1 MRPLPKSLWTID
13 WKRAVLIVI
22 LSVGVLGFGV
32 ASGVVIASLRSMPN
46 LETLTPK
53 PSASTLI
60 YDRHGNL
67 VATLH
72 GAQNRIPVQL
82 SDVPKYVQDAF
93 VATEDER
100 FWTHHGIDIRSAFRA
115 LFVNL
120 RGGSM
125 QGGSTITMQLARNSF
140 LTLDRTWKRKI
151 QEIFLAIQ
159 LERQYTKKEI
169 LEMYLNQ
176 IFLGVNSYGV
186 QSASQYYFAKDVK
199 DLNLA
204 EAALLAGMTKSPNPL
219 NPYVNPTGA
228 KRQQEI
234 VLSLM
239 VKNKFVSQKEAD
251 EAAKY
256 QLVFKQ
262 GKPVTAQYPA
272 PYFIDYVLQQLLIKY
287 GDTKVYEGGL
297 RVYTTLDLPTQEAAE
312 RAVKNNLDPVFPLKP
327 GTEQPEAAA
336 VVLDPKTGGIW
347 ALVGGRTYDRQ
358 LGLNRATDSKRQ
370 PGSSIKPIVDYAPAL
385 AAGYAP
391 SYVLDDAPVSYP
403 MGGGKSFKPLD
414 YEKDFLGLMTM
425 RYAIEHSRNVP
436 AVKMLATIGVQ
447 AGVDNAINMGITTL
461 RTSGAYNDM
470 NLATALGG
478 ITDGVIPLEMASAY
492 GAFANRGIL
501 VQPTAILKVTD
512 RKGTVLEEWKPKQKV
527 VLTEQVAYLMTDIL
541 KGVIAR
547 GTGNGANIG
556 RPQAGKT
563 GTTENSRDAW
573 FIGYTPDLVGAVWMG
588 YDNPKKSGL
597 LGGIYPA
604 FIWRDTMKEALKNT
618 APSDFPV
625 PQGISGPISVC
636 KESGQLPGPNCPPG
650 DIIQEIFLKGHEPT
664 QICDVH
670 VVATIDKVSGKLATE
685 YCPPSERVTKVFIKR
700 KEPYEPYIYTD
711 ENGQTKVLVPADAA
725 QEVPTEVCD
734 LHGPKPGTPGAPAP
748 LTPISPR
755 TPPVTPPR
763 TP

>member
-1 MRPLPKSLWTID
+1 MI
-13 WKRAVLIVI
+13 
-22 LSVGVLGFGV
+22 SVCVLGFGIV
-32 ASGVVIASLRSMPN
+32 SGVVIASLRSMPN

-72 GAQNRIPVQL
+72 GTENRIPVSI
-82 SDVPKYVQDAF
+82 SDIPLNVQNAF
-93 VATEDER
+93 VSVEDER
-100 FWTHHGIDIRSAFRA
+100 FWTHHGIDLRSAIRA
-115 LFVNL
+115 AVVNL
-120 RGGSM
+120 RGGTID
-125 QGGSTITMQLARNSF
+125 QGASTITMQLARNAF
-140 LTLDRTWKRKI
+140 LTLDRNWKRKI
-151 QEIFLAIQ
+151 QEIFLALQ
-159 LERQYTKKEI
+159 MERQYTKKEI
-169 LEMYLNQ
+169 LEMYLNE
-176 IFLGVNSYGV
+176 IFLGVNAWGV
-186 QSASQYYFAKDVK
+186 QSASQFYFAKDVK

-204 EAALLAGMTKSPNPL
+204 EAALLAGINKSPNAL

-239 VKNKFVSQKEAD
+239 VKNKYISQKEAD
-251 EAAKY
+251 DAAKF
-256 QLVFKQ
+256 QLVYKQ
-262 GKPVTAQYPA
+262 GKPVAAQYPA
-272 PYFIDYVLQQLLIKY
+272 SYFIDYVLRQLLDKY
-287 GDTKVYEGGL
+287 GDQKVYEGGL

-312 RAVKNNLDPVFPLKP
+312 KAVKNNLDPVFPMNK
-327 GTEQPEAAA
+327 GTDYPQAAA

-347 ALVGGRTYDRQ
+347 ALVGGRNYDRQ
-358 LGLNRATDSKRQ
+358 LGLNRATDSVRQ
-370 PGSSIKPIVDYAPAL
+370 PGSSIKPLVDYAPAL
-385 AAGYAP
+385 AAGYGP

-403 MGGGKSFKPLD
+403 MAAGKSFRPLD

-425 RYAIEHSRNVP
+425 RYAVEHSRNVP

-447 AGVDNAINMGITTL
+447 TGVDNAINMGISTL
-461 RTSGAYNDM
+461 VTSGAYNDM
-470 NLATALGG
+470 NLATAIGG
-478 ITDGVIPLEMASAY
+478 ITRGVIPLEMASAY

-501 VQPTAILKVTD
+501 VTPTAILKVTD

-563 GTTENSRDAW
+563 GTTEDSRDAW

-604 FIWRDTMKEALKNT
+604 FIWRDTMKEALKDT
-618 APSDFPV
+618 PPTDFPM

-636 KESGQLPGPNCPPG
+636 KESGLLPGPNCPPS
-650 DIIQEIFLKGHEPT
+650 DIVQEIFLKGKEPT

-670 VVATIDKVSGKLATE
+670 VVAVIDKVSGKLATQ
-685 YCPPSERVTKVFIKR
+685 YTPPEDRVSKVFIKR

-711 ENGQTKVLVPADAA
+711 DKGQTKVLVPADASL
-725 QEVPTEVCD
+725 EVPTQLDDV
-734 LHGPKPGTPGAPAP
+734 HGPKPGTGGAPPTAITPVGAP
-748 LTPISPR
+748 TPPIVPR
-755 TPPVTPPR
+755 TP
-763 TP
+763 